1 MDRRTERR
9 QTKKKPEFSKIIL
22 ALCMCVYIVTVGF
35 GFFVT
40 ATEKTQ
46 LGELLAFVGAPTA
59 VAIGFYAWKARA
71 ENLLKIKKE
80 NPDMDLS
87 EIRKED
93 ENGYTDDN
101 SLDNWSDNT
110 DSDYSLPDNQ
120 SKEQSKRVAS
130 IRRVRGR
137 KAPRG

>member
-22 ALCMCVYIVTVGF
+22 ALCMFVYIVTVGF

-101 SLDNWSDNT
+101 SVDNWSDNT
-110 DSDYSLPDNQ
+110 DSDYSLLDNQ
-120 SKEQSKRVAS
+120 PKEQSKRMAS
-130 IRRVRGR
+130 VRCVRGR